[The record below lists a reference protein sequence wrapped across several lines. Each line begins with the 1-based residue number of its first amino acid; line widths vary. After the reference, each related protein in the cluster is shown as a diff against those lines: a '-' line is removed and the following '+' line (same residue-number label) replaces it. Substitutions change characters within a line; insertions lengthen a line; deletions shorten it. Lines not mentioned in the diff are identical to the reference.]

1 MNVRRRDG
9 EVHPGYR
16 WGPFTARIPLI
27 HTRIEWPELVQGS
40 FITTSIGFALVP
52 ILQSAFG
59 LTFNE
64 ALAMCF
70 LHALL
75 IYWSP
80 ILFGE
85 PFSPGWTT
93 PALPFVLAFSLSTY
107 DTHDARFQ
115 AMTAMSLEFAL
126 LVGLLGV
133 TGLGKKFIELI
144 PLSVKAGVLLGASLA
159 ALNRIFVAD
168 WETYLTQPVAMTLAL
183 TLCII
188 VAFSQPFIKLCR
200 QSPWLAAVAS
210 YGLLP
215 ALIVAA
221 IGGYFAGELEFDIA
235 WGVTGLPFG
244 SLWQK
249 VSPFSIGWPSAEM
262 FVSGLPIVLIAYIAT
277 FGDFITGTEL
287 VKEAAPARADE
298 RIDINSNRSHL
309 ALAIRNVLMALTSPF
324 FSTQGFLWT
333 GTQVIIL
340 KRWREG
346 RQKMD
351 SIYSGI
357 SSFYL
362 LGFPVF
368 FFFLPAITLLT
379 PLMKIALALTLVLTA
394 FGCASIAIRLIER
407 PVQMGV
413 ALLTAFSLM
422 TFSMPWVGL
431 LVGLLGAVLLIG
443 LDDVRQEKEEVSSGP
458 LKP

>member
-1 MNVRRRDG
+1 MPKQRNQG
-9 EVHPGYR
+9 QVHPGYQ

-27 HTRIEWPELVQGS
+27 HTRVEWPELVQGS

-52 ILQSAFG
+52 ILQASFG
-59 LTFNE
+59 LSFNE

-70 LHALL
+70 IHALL

-107 DTHDARFQ
+107 DSYDERFQ
-115 AMTAMSLEFAL
+115 AMTAMSLDFAL
-126 LVGLLGV
+126 LVGVLGI
-133 TGLGKKFIELI
+133 TGLGKKFVELI

-159 ALNRIFVAD
+159 ALDRIFVAD
-168 WETYLTQPVAMTLAL
+168 WETYLSQPIAMTLAL
-183 TLCII
+183 ALCII
-188 VAFSQPFIKLCR
+188 VAFSHPFIKLCR
-200 QSPWLAAVAS
+200 QHSYLAFIGS

-215 ALIVAA
+215 ALVVAA
-221 IGGYFAGELEFDIA
+221 IAGYLIGELKFDLA
-235 WGVTGLPFG
+235 WGFTDLPFV

-249 VSPFSIGWPSAEM
+249 VSPFYIGWPSLDM
-262 FVSGLPIVLIAYIAT
+262 FIEGLPIVFIAYIAT
-277 FGDFITGTEL
+277 FGDLITGTEL
-287 VKEAAPARADE
+287 IKDAAPSRPDE
-298 RIDINSNRSHL
+298 KVLINNNRSHL
-309 ALAIRNVLMALTSPF
+309 ALAVRNVLMALTSPF

-333 GTQVIIL
+333 GTQVIVL

-346 RQKMD
+346 RAKMD

-379 PLMKIALALTLVLTA
+379 PLMKIALALTLTLTA
-394 FGCASIAIRLIER
+394 FGCASIAIRLVSKSI
-407 PVQMGV
+407 QMGV
-413 ALLTAFSLM
+413 ALITAFSLV
-422 TFSMPWVGL
+422 TFNMPWVGI
-431 LVGLLGAVLLIG
+431 LVGVMGAILLIG
-443 LDDVRQEKEEVSSGP
+443 IEDIQQEREADE
-458 LKP
+458 L